1 MIDVLVAT
9 TIMSVLVVV
18 IGTLLAVAARSEL
31 TSTTSTYAATLASDI
46 ASEASA
52 SGCGAAT
59 GYGTSAEAGKLATA
73 CTFGGN
79 GVSSLGDIALPGT
92 GTGEAYCPAQAAGLS
107 GPACYKTPGLG
118 TFYSAG
124 TSFSW
129 GWANAAD
136 APDLAAISNGQ
147 AVQSPPDELVTKA
160 VVAWRDKGTYQE
172 SSRTE
177 ISAPPAVLTTG
188 WASGGMGAVVVQ
200 VPKSGPVGLI
210 VHGWPSSDPGPIV
223 TASCANGPGCYAV
236 FAYVPAGSDYQ
247 VWTGQSSDVSGQ
259 FSVTGGQWSTAQ

>member
-31 TSTTSTYAATLASDI
+31 TSTTSTYAATLASDV

-59 GYGTSAEAGKLATA
+59 GYGTGAEAGKLATT
-73 CTFGGN
+73 CTFGSN
-79 GVSSLGDIALPGT
+79 GASSLGDIALPGARAD
-92 GTGEAYCPAQAAGLS
+92 EAYCPNQAQGLS

-118 TFYSAG
+118 TYYSAG

-147 AVQSPPDELVTKA
+147 AVQSPPDELVTEA
-160 VVAWRDKGTYQE
+160 VVAWRDKGSYQE
-172 SSRTE
+172 ASHTE

-188 WASGGMGAVVVQ
+188 WASGGMGAVVVAT
-200 VPKSGPVGLI
+200 PDSEPVGLM
-210 VHGWPSSDPGPIV
+210 VHGWPASAPGPIV
-223 TASCANGPGCYAV
+223 TSSCSGGAGCYAV
-236 FAYVPAGSDYQ
+236 FAYVPAGADYQ
-247 VWTGQSSDVSGQ
+247 VWAGQSSNVSAQ
-259 FSVTGGQWSTAQ
+259 FSVVGGQWSTAQ